1 MICDSHLEQ
10 MLKRYRSRFCPR
22 RVGGNHATIL
32 AFVRAPNPPCLI
44 GRRQKHPLFTETGAV
59 TATKSAGIGH
69 IVDTKTWP
77 TPDLDFESA
86 PLL

>member
-1 MICDSHLEQ
+1 MTKQC
-10 MLKRYRSRFCPR
+10 RSRSCPR

-32 AFVRAPNPPCLI
+32 ALVRRPNPPCLI
-44 GRRQKHPLFTETGAV
+44 GRRQKHSLFTETGAV
-59 TATKSAGIGH
+59 TATKSAGLGIF
-69 IVDTKTWP
+69 VDTKTWP